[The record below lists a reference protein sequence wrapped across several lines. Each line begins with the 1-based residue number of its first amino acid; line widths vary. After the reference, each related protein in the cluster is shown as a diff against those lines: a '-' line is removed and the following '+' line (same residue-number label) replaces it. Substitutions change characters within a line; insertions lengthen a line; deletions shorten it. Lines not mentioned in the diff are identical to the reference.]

1 MSAVSDLDSIIFWLD
16 LIGVVVFAVSGALT
30 ASRKQMDVVSF
41 ALIAIVTGIGGGTI
55 RDVLLDRTPVFWIA
69 NPLYLAIGC
78 GAALIVFFTAHVVE
92 SRYRVLLWADAAG
105 LGLFCVIGAETAL
118 ASGAPVG
125 VAVLMGVITATFGG
139 LVRDVL
145 CAEVPL
151 ILRREIYATAAALG
165 AGTYCL
171 LDALGV
177 GRDLTV
183 ILSFLAGFGLRA
195 VGLAFGLSLPAYRG
209 RPGRDYGDG
218 RPD

>member
-16 LIGVVVFAVSGALT
+16 LIGVAVFAVSGALT
-30 ASRKQMDVVSF
+30 ASRKQLDVVSF
-41 ALIAIVTGIGGGTI
+41 ALVAIVTGIGGGTI
-55 RDVLLDRTPVFWIA
+55 RDLLLGRAPVFWIA
-69 NPLYLAIGC
+69 EPFYLAIGC
-78 GAALIVFFTAHVVE
+78 VMALIVFFTAHAVE

-118 ASGAPVG
+118 ASGAPPG

-139 LVRDVL
+139 LIRDVL
-145 CAEVPL
+145 CAEVSL
-151 ILRREIYATAAALG
+151 ILRREIYITAAALG
-165 AGTYCL
+165 AATYCL

-183 ILSFLAGFGLRA
+183 ILAFLAGFGLRA
-195 VGLAFGLSLPAYRG
+195 VALVFGLSLPGYRG

>member
-1 MSAVSDLDSIIFWLD
+1 MPVAPDLNSIIFWLD

-41 ALIAIVTGIGGGTI
+41 ALIATVTGIGGGTI

-69 NPLYLAIGC
+69 NPFYLAIGC

-92 SRYRVLLWADAAG
+92 SRYRLLLWADAAG

-125 VAVLMGVITATFGG
+125 VAVLMGIITATFGG

-165 AGTYCL
+165 ATTYCL

-177 GRDLTV
+177 ERDLTV
-183 ILSFLAGFGLRA
+183 ILAFLAGFGLRA
-195 VGLAFGLSLPAYRG
+195 VGLVFGLSLPAYRS
-209 RPGRDYGDG
+209 RPGRDYDDG
-218 RPD
+218 R